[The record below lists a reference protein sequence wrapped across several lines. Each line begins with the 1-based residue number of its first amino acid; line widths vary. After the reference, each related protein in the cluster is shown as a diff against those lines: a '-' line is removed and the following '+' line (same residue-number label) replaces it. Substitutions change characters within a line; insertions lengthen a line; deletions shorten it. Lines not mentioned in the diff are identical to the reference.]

1 VESTQDL
8 KKKIDKLPSIQRRS
22 ADRLGSSL
30 PKLESEKKIY
40 TKWLETYKNKPF
52 DKIEKEIEDLEKIS
66 NMVNDK
72 IAVTTKEL
80 KDIQEQIGKLKEKVT
95 PAELERI
102 KQAAKKDEESKK
114 KMKDWSGNSGIRV
127 RRSRRDWVGKFDGV
141 RFSDSRTVR

>member
-1 VESTQDL
+1 MESTQDL

-95 PAELERI
+95 PAELERL
-102 KQAAKKDEESKK
+102 KQAAKKD
-114 KMKDWSGNSGIRV
+114 
-127 RRSRRDWVGKFDGV
+127 
-141 RFSDSRTVR
+141 